1 MRVSLLEVR
10 GLSAGYGST
19 MVLRQLDIQVAERG
33 VTVILGANGAGKTT
47 LLRALSGLLPVKG
60 SVRFRGEEL
69 AGRAAARFAAAGIAH
84 VPQGRGTFTDL
95 SVLENLHVGAHRRS
109 DRAEIRRDIDHWFS
123 LFPRLHERRDRFAGT
138 LSGGEQQMLAVA
150 RAMMMRPA
158 LLLLDE
164 PSLGLAPLITQ
175 QLFTTLGSVRRNTGT
190 TILLVEQNAHLA
202 LEFADFGYVLE
213 AGSIAIAQDAAA
225 LKNNEALQRSY
236 LGY

>member
-1 MRVSLLEVR
+1 VSLLEVR

>member
-1 MRVSLLEVR
+1 MESLISVEN
-10 GLSAGYGST
+10 
-19 MVLRQLDIQVAERG
+19 
-33 VTVILGANGAGKTT
+33 VTVIRDGNRILGPIDWKLHSGERWVILGPNGAGKTT
-47 LLRALSGLLPVKG
+47 LLRCLSGLLPVKG
-60 SVRFRGEEL
+60 SIRFGGNEL
-69 AGRAAARFAAAGIAH
+69 AGQSASRFAATGIAH

-95 SVLENLHVGAHRRS
+95 TVLENLQVGAHRRS
-109 DRAEIRRDIDHWFS
+109 DRAEIRRDIDHWMS
-123 LFPRLHERRDRFAGT
+123 LFPRLHERRERFAGT

-158 LLLLDE
+158 ILLLDE

-175 QLFTTLGSVRRNTGT
+175 LLFSTLESVRKSTGT

-202 LEFADFGYVLE
+202 LEVADFGYVLE
-213 AGSIAIAQDAAA
+213 AGSIAIAQEASA